1 MFPTNSKLHFIQ
13 GYRKTASIM
22 GLFGSKKNISAERD
36 DQNGNSNDDIVSLD
50 DNALDQAASGAG
62 GATVVVPNYS
72 RTYEEDDDGVQYST
86 SYGDTSEEQKQF
98 SCCQRFKSELN
109 PCSPWFTVSDEAM
122 GRSLDVSESFAPASC
137 YAFVWKL
144 ACTAIAILTLAWQFV
159 DDYAYFVLAYF
170 TNWGVT
176 FVCIYFIFNVLNT
189 VCASRTLQPT
199 TNASVGCRIRI
210 TWLMYA
216 IGVHSTAGATLFYWV
231 FLFDPSDPDWTFT
244 NMSAHG
250 GLLLLMVIDGMFV
263 NRIPLR
269 WQHWY
274 AVLLVD
280 IAYVGWTLIHA
291 YLDVGNPYL
300 EDNDPATNDDAIYD
314 VVEWKDDF
322 QSALIYSCINCFVLS
337 PIIYILLWCL
347 SNGVC
352 WDRRKFVDAVDLQDQ
367 RPTVDD
373 VEEGSIFA
381 KWR

>member
-1 MFPTNSKLHFIQ
+1 
-13 GYRKTASIM
+13 M
-22 GLFGSKKNISAERD
+22 GLFGGKKSSSSAA
-36 DQNGNSNDDIVSLD
+36 DQQDGNDDIVSLD

-62 GATVVVPNYS
+62 GATVVVPIYS
-72 RTYEEDDDGVQYST
+72 RTYEEDDDGIQYSN
-86 SYGDTSEEQKQF
+86 SYNDDDAEEQKEF
-98 SCCQRFKSELN
+98 SCFRRFKSEFN
-109 PCSPWFTVSDEAM
+109 PCSPWFSVSDKAT
-122 GRSLDVSESFAPASC
+122 GRTLDIPESFAPASC

-159 DDYAYFVLAYF
+159 GDIAYFVLAYF

-176 FVCIYFIFNVLNT
+176 FVCIYFILNTLNT

-199 TNASVGCRIRI
+199 SKNASVGCRIRI

-216 IGVHSTAGATLFYWV
+216 IGVHSTAGATFFYWV

-244 NMSAHG
+244 NLSAHG
-250 GLLLLMVIDGMFV
+250 GLLLLMIIDGMFV

-274 AVLLVD
+274 VVLLIN

-291 YLDVGNPYL
+291 FLLDVGNPYN
-300 EDNDPATNDDAIYD
+300 EDNDPETNDDAIYD
-314 VVEWKDDF
+314 VVVWKDDWKA
-322 QSALIYSCINCFVLS
+322 ALTYSCINCFVLS
-337 PIIYILLWCL
+337 PLLYLVLWCL
-347 SNGVC
+347 TNGVC
-352 WDRRKFVDAVDLQDQ
+352 WDRRKLVESVDDQDQ

-373 VEEGSIFA
+373 VQEGSVFA